1 MKRFKGTLIGL
12 VAVVALACGTMTFI
26 SCDNGNSNA
35 QSTENETE
43 QPAEKDNET
52 SEENIE
58 NQSNTQFSES
68 GDESEITI
76 VTNFPS
82 GVTVWEGTHRFYS
95 DENGWQ
101 SIPDGQVQVCFK
113 GTVREGDQILITHE
127 KNDSWDDNWSV
138 FQMIGVFW
146 KGKNFTYKG
155 GVTNGKVDEWQD
167 GVKYVKPYTGTQTTA
182 ITLSAF
188 DAEQVN
194 STGGITIYGT
204 GFDVKKVVVVSDG
217 VTAGGT
223 FPPTCSTD
231 YTVTIDGTPYEI
243 YFNSV
248 PEVYHGDTDWFAFS
262 SQIGDD
268 GYYHSPYGDVELDI
282 YSRKGTWTIATDTN
296 SYFPSATTNIPSTF
310 REGAVFDVSW
320 TNTTLMLTL
329 QSDRTKTY
337 TFTARGLES
346 SSSSTEAISGTY
358 KGTFTDP
365 TEGKCY
371 FIVYIKSDYT
381 WYSVGYG
388 TDSTYTTVSDVGT
401 IPAAAG
407 ATYTRS
413 GNTLLMKVSGF
424 QGGTLEESAV
434 TTDNW
439 KTITLSG
446 TFAGSLAR
454 Q

>member
-1 MKRFKGTLIGL
+1 MKKILSL
-12 VAVVALACGTMTFI
+12 LLVVALACGTMTFI
-26 SCDNGNSNA
+26 SCDNGSSSA

-43 QPAEKDNET
+43 
-52 SEENIE
+52 ENTE
-58 NQSNTQFSES
+58 NQSDTQSTES
-68 GDESEITI
+68 GDDSEITI

-82 GVTVWEGTHRFYS
+82 GVTVWEGSHKFYS
-95 DENGWQ
+95 DENGGWQ
-101 SIPDGQVQVCFK
+101 SIPDGHVMVYFK

-138 FQMIGVFW
+138 FQMIGLFW
-146 KGKNFTYKG
+146 QGKNFTYKG

-182 ITLSAF
+182 ITFSAF

-194 STGGITIYGT
+194 STGGITLYGT
-204 GFDVKKVVVVSDG
+204 GFDVKKVVIISDG

-248 PEVYHGDTDWFAFS
+248 PGVYQGDDTDWFPFS
-262 SQIGDD
+262 AQIEKDS
-268 GYYHSPYGDVELDI
+268 YYHAPYGDVELDI
-282 YSRKGTWTIATDTN
+282 FSRKGTWTIATDTASN
-296 SYFPSATTNIPSTF
+296 FSSAITNIPDVF
-310 REGAVFDVSW
+310 KKDALFDVSW
-320 TNTTLMLTL
+320 TNTSLTLTL
-329 QSDRTKTY
+329 QSDSTKTY

-365 TEGKCY
+365 SDGKCY

-381 WYSVGYG
+381 WYSVGYKN
-388 TDSTYTTVSDVGT
+388 DSTYKTESDVGT
-401 IPAAAG
+401 IPESMG

-413 GNTLLMKVSGF
+413 GNTLLMKVNGF
-424 QGGTLEESAV
+424 QGSTLTETAV

-446 TFAGSLAR
+446 TFAGSLTR